1 MFTFREQDGLPGL
14 TWCLK
19 FASEDFSSWKEAFT
33 VYLWEGKNRTSY
45 AKTKNDE
52 QRYIQDAYNDVEM
65 EDADH
70 DEAVEEEEL
79 DEEDEEERSET
90 NDEQDDDLAE
100 SFHRGAKNEQLAV
113 GYKNDLSYV
122 TRGDMIG
129 VFAPKDDKLRF
140 RTTIDKIQTTD
151 GKSFVPQKVCPV
163 NHMYLTKPRSCC
175 TIKIATCSCS
185 TPTTAMLSI
194 EWISST
200 EKLWMSGRSLTRSK

>member
-1 MFTFREQDGLPGL
+1 MFTFREQEGLPGL

-19 FASEDFSSWKEAFT
+19 FDPANFSEWKEAFT

-45 AKTKNDE
+45 AKTKADE

-65 EDADH
+65 EDN
-70 DEAVEEEEL
+70 EEVEEE
-79 DEEDEEERSET
+79 EEDEEETQPE
-90 NDEQDDDLAE
+90 DDDEDLSE

-151 GKSFVPQKVCPV
+151 GKSFIPKKVNTV
-163 NHMYLTKPRSCC
+163 RT
-175 TIKIATCSCS
+175 
-185 TPTTAMLSI
+185 
-194 EWISST
+194 
-200 EKLWMSGRSLTRSK
+200 SLTAGDATQSRQRYANARPQQSQRYLPHGPRVR